1 MKMPTNDR
9 REGMTTKQTK
19 KRSKSSAAAARR
31 AKKKQKRIILFIV
44 EILVLAILVAVLYTV
59 LKADNIQK
67 IKVDEENIV
76 TKVNENVENNESL
89 KGYRNIALFGVD
101 SREGDLGKGT
111 RSDSIIIAS
120 INEETGEIKL
130 CSVYRD
136 TYLNL
141 SNDSYNKCNS
151 AYAKGGPEQA
161 IIMLNMNLDLNI
173 TDYVTIGFDGLT
185 DVIDALGG
193 VYVDVSEAEIPHL
206 NNYQIS
212 MVGTTSDG
220 QTFTA
225 TEGKDY
231 TAVTT
236 AGYQKLNGLQ
246 ATAYCRIRHVGNDFE
261 RAERQ
266 REVLAAVMDQAKKA
280 SVSDLNKI
288 LDEVLPH
295 VATSLDVDEMVGML
309 ADVTKYNITGS
320 DGFPFESNRAT
331 GKVGSKGSCV
341 IPNNL
346 AQNVVML
353 HEFLFD
359 ETDYTVSK
367 EVQNYSDKIASD
379 TGYSGASE

>member
-1 MKMPTNDR
+1 MATN
-9 REGMTTKQTK
+9 QTK
-19 KRSKSSAAAARR
+19 KKKKGSAAAARK
-31 AKKKQKRIILFIV
+31 AKRKQKRIALFIF
-44 EILVLAILVAVLYTV
+44 EILVLAVLVVVLYTV

-67 IKVDEENIV
+67 IKVDEENIN
-76 TKVNENVENNESL
+76 KVFNEKVEDNESL

-120 INEETGEIKL
+120 INEDTGDIKL

-193 VYVDVSEAEIPHL
+193 VYVDVTEAEIPHL

-212 MVGTTSDG
+212 MVGKTSDG

-236 AGYQKLNGLQ
+236 PGRQKLNGLQ
-246 ATAYCRIRHVGNDFE
+246 ATAYCRIRYIGNDFA

-266 REVLAAVMDQAKKA
+266 RTVLAAVMDEAKKA

-288 LDEVLPH
+288 LDKVLPH

-309 ADVTKYNITGS
+309 SNVTKYNIAGS
-320 DGFPFESNRAT
+320 DGFPFESHRAT
-331 GKVGSKGSCV
+331 GKVGGKGSCV

-346 AQNVVML
+346 EQNVVML
-353 HEFLFD
+353 HQFLFND
-359 ETDYTVSK
+359 SAYTVSPQ
-367 EVQNYSDKIASD
+367 VQSYSDKIASD
-379 TGYSGASE
+379 TGYSGVN

>member
-1 MKMPTNDR
+1 MATN
-9 REGMTTKQTK
+9 QTRK
-19 KRSKSSAAAARR
+19 KGKSSAAAARR

-44 EILVLAILVAVLYTV
+44 EILVLAVLVAVLYTV
-59 LKADNIQK
+59 LKTDNIQK
-67 IKVDEENIV
+67 IKVDEDNI
-76 TKVNENVENNESL
+76 TTELNENVVNNEAL
-89 KGYRNIALFGVD
+89 KGYHNIALFGVD

-120 INEETGEIKL
+120 INEDTGDIKL

-193 VYVDVSEAEIPHL
+193 VYVDVSEAEISHL

-231 TAVTT
+231 TAVKS

-266 REVLAAVMDQAKKA
+266 REVLASVMEQAKQA
-280 SVSDLNKI
+280 SVGDLNQI

-309 ADVTKYNITGS
+309 SNVTKYNIAGS
-320 DGFPFESNRAT
+320 DGFPFESHRAT
-331 GKVGSKGSCV
+331 GKVGGKGSCV

-346 AQNVVML
+346 AQNVEML
-353 HEFLFD
+353 HEFLFN
-359 ETDYTVSK
+359 EPDYAVSK
-367 EVQNYSDKIASD
+367 QVQSYSEKIASD
-379 TGYSGASE
+379 TGYSGVSE

>member
-1 MKMPTNDR
+1 MANN
-9 REGMTTKQTK
+9 QTRK
-19 KRSKSSAAAARR
+19 KKSSAAAARK
-31 AKKKQKRIILFIV
+31 AKRRQKRIALFIF
-44 EILVLAILVAVLYTV
+44 EILILAVLVVVLYTV

-67 IKVDEENIV
+67 IKVDEENIN
-76 TKVNENVENNESL
+76 KVFNEKVEENESL
-89 KGYRNIALFGVD
+89 KGYRNVALFGVD

-120 INEETGEIKL
+120 INEDTGDIKL

-185 DVIDALGG
+185 DVIDSLGG
-193 VYVDVSEAEIPHL
+193 VYVDVSEPEIVHL

-212 MVGTTSDG
+212 MVGTTTDG

-236 AGYQKLNGLQ
+236 PGYQKLNGLQ
-246 ATAYCRIRHVGNDFE
+246 ATAYCRIRHVGDDFE
-261 RAERQ
+261 RAARQ
-266 REVLAAVMDQAKKA
+266 REVLSAVMDEAKKA

-288 LDEVLPH
+288 LDDVLPH

-309 ADVTKYNITGS
+309 GDVTKYNIAGS
-320 DGFPFESNRAT
+320 DGFPFESHRAT

-346 AQNVVML
+346 EQNVEML
-353 HEFLFD
+353 HQFLFD
-359 ETDYTVSK
+359 DPAYTVSPQ
-367 EVQNYSDKIASD
+367 VQSFSDKIALD
-379 TGYSGASE
+379 TGYSGVN

>member
-1 MKMPTNDR
+1 MA
-9 REGMTTKQTK
+9 TKQTRK
-19 KRSKSSAAAARR
+19 KGKSSAAAARR

-44 EILVLAILVAVLYTV
+44 EILVLAVLVAVLYTV
-59 LKADNIQK
+59 LKTDNIQK
-67 IKVDEENIV
+67 IKVDEDNI
-76 TKVNENVENNESL
+76 TTELNENVVNNEAL
-89 KGYRNIALFGVD
+89 KGYHNIALFGVD

-120 INEETGEIKL
+120 INEDTGDIKL

-193 VYVDVSEAEIPHL
+193 VYVDVSEAEISHL

-212 MVGTTSDG
+212 MVGTTTDG

-225 TEGKDY
+225 TEGRDY
-231 TAVTT
+231 TAVKS

-266 REVLAAVMDQAKKA
+266 REVLASVMEQAKQA

-309 ADVTKYNITGS
+309 SDVTKYNIAGS
-320 DGFPFESNRAT
+320 DGFPFESHRAT
-331 GKVGSKGSCV
+331 GKVGGKGSCV

-346 AQNVVML
+346 EQNVVML

-359 ETDYTVSK
+359 EPGYTVSK
-367 EVQNYSDKIASD
+367 QVQSYSEKIASD
-379 TGYSGASE
+379 TGYSGVSE

>member
-1 MKMPTNDR
+1 MATN
-9 REGMTTKQTK
+9 QTK
-19 KRSKSSAAAARR
+19 KKKKGSAAAARK
-31 AKKKQKRIILFIV
+31 AKRKQKRIALFIF
-44 EILVLAILVAVLYTV
+44 EILVLAVLVVVLYTV
-59 LKADNIQK
+59 LKADDIQK
-67 IKVDEENIV
+67 IKVDEDNIN
-76 TKVNENVENNESL
+76 KVFNEKVEENESL

-120 INEETGEIKL
+120 INEDTGDIKL

-136 TYLNL
+136 TYMNL

-193 VYVDVSEAEIPHL
+193 VYVDVTEAEIVHL

-212 MVGTTSDG
+212 MVGKTSDG

-236 AGYQKLNGLQ
+236 PGYQKLNGLQ
-246 ATAYCRIRHVGNDFE
+246 ATAYCRIRYIGDDFA

-266 REVLAAVMDQAKKA
+266 RTVLAAVMDEAKKA

-288 LDEVLPH
+288 LDKVLPH

-309 ADVTKYNITGS
+309 SNVTKYNIAGS
-320 DGFPFESNRAT
+320 DGFPFESHRAT
-331 GKVGSKGSCV
+331 GKVSGKGSCV

-346 AQNVVML
+346 EQNVVKL
-353 HEFLFD
+353 HQFLFND
-359 ETDYTVSK
+359 NAYSVSPQ
-367 EVQNYSDKIASD
+367 VQSYSDKIALD
-379 TGYSGASE
+379 TGYSGVN

>member
-1 MKMPTNDR
+1 MA
-9 REGMTTKQTK
+9 TKQTG
-19 KRSKSSAAAARR
+19 KRGKSAAAARKAR
-31 AKKKQKRIILFIV
+31 RKQKRIILFIV
-44 EILVLAILVAVLYTV
+44 EILVLAVLVAVLYTV
-59 LKADNIQK
+59 LKAENIQK

-76 TKVNENVENNESL
+76 TKVNENVEKNESM
-89 KGYRNIALFGVD
+89 KGYHNIALFGVD
-101 SREGDLGKGT
+101 SRTGDLGKGT

-120 INEETGEIKL
+120 INEDSGDIKL

-173 TDYVTIGFDGLT
+173 TDYVTIGFDGLIG
-185 DVIDALGG
+185 VIDALGG
-193 VYVDVSEAEIPHL
+193 VYVDISEAEISHL

-236 AGYQKLNGLQ
+236 AGYQRLNGLQ
-246 ATAYCRIRHVGNDFE
+246 ATAYCRIRHVGDDFE
-261 RAERQ
+261 RAQRQ
-266 REVLAAVMDQAKKA
+266 REVLAAVMDQAKQA
-280 SVSDLNKI
+280 SVGDLNKI
-288 LDEVLPH
+288 LNEALPH
-295 VATSLDVDEMVGML
+295 VATSLDVDEMVAML
-309 ADVTKYNITGS
+309 SNVIKYNIAGS
-320 DGFPFESNRAT
+320 DGFPFETHRAT
-331 GKVGSKGSCV
+331 GKVGGKGSCV

-346 AQNVVML
+346 AQNVELL
-353 HEFLFD
+353 HAFLFD
-359 ETDYTVSK
+359 QTDYTVSPQ
-367 EVQNYSDKIASD
+367 VQSYSDKIAVD
-379 TGYSGASE
+379 TGYSGVQ